1 MGMAELRKVML
12 KRRSVR
18 KYKSE
23 LIPREDIEK
32 IIKLAVWAPSAINR
46 QMWRFVVITDQ
57 SIKNQIA
64 EAISKKLD
72 EIPEVFGAENN
83 KEVLDGV
90 KWFSTFFK
98 DAPAVIA
105 VFYIPDEGESWQKA
119 LDKGWTEKKVVD
131 ILYNQDLQSMGAVIQ
146 NILLAAEDMGYGTCW
161 MTMPLVA
168 SEEIEKI
175 LGVDPSWKLA
185 AFVPIGRP
193 DEAPEAQPRLPLDEI
208 LKFV

>member
-1 MGMAELRKVML
+1 MAELREVIL

-18 KYKSE
+18 KYKNE
-23 LIPREDIEK
+23 LIPRKNIEE
-32 IIKLAVWAPSAINR
+32 IIKLATWAPSAINR
-46 QMWRFVVITDQ
+46 QMWRFVVVTNQ
-57 SIKNQIA
+57 AIKNKMAEVIA
-64 EAISKKLD
+64 GKLD

-83 KEVLDGV
+83 KAVLEEV

-105 VFYIPDEGESWQKA
+105 VFYIPDEGEPWKKA
-119 LDKGWTEKKVVD
+119 LDKGWTEEKVQR

-146 NILLAAEDMGYGTCW
+146 NLLLAAKDMGYGTCW

-168 SEEIEKI
+168 SEEIEQI

-185 AFVPIGRP
+185 AFVPIGKP
-193 DEAPEAQPRLPLDEI
+193 ESVPEAQPRKPLDEI